1 MQVRQ
6 RGFVERVGAILAST
20 GIDPTRLD
28 LELTEGVLIQD
39 AEQAEAV
46 IMELRAL
53 GIGMGLDDF
62 GSGYSSMIYLRRFA
76 FDKVK
81 IDRAFLQSLETSGE
95 GAIILEYIVSLGHA
109 LGLTVT
115 AEGVE
120 QCEQVEFLKKLGCDE
135 LQGYFFA
142 PPLSAREIDE
152 RVSLESWSAAS
163 MVTAVGRD
171 AA

>member
-1 MQVRQ
+1 M
-6 RGFVERVGAILAST
+6 
-20 GIDPTRLD
+20 
-28 LELTEGVLIQD
+28 LIQD

-81 IDRAFLQSLETSGE
+81 IDRAFLQSLETSGPR
-95 GAIILEYIVSLGHA
+95 ARSSSNTSSRSA
-109 LGLTVT
+109 TRSGLTVT

-120 QCEQVEFLKKLGCDE
+120 QSEQG
-135 LQGYFFA
+135 
-142 PPLSAREIDE
+142 S
-152 RVSLESWSAAS
+152 SS
-163 MVTAVGRD
+163 
-171 AA
+171 